1 MPKITMLNIFF
12 PKVVG
17 LSLKGNDLVV
27 TGVHRRF
34 LNASCESLQVKD
46 FLLRDPQQI
55 KPTFGFKKDYLV
67 DIVLS
72 WPREK
77 TIIREINSPATGT
90 KELKDALGYQLDSFF
105 PFTNEEVYFDIYPI
119 TVPEQGKKIFIV
131 AVKKEELDDVLSRLS
146 ALEMMP
152 SRVIISPLAFI
163 PLVSNKEGKVALIYN
178 GAGAYCYNLFL
189 DNRLITTS
197 LFKTREDLFNRINF
211 DSPNEII
218 IPGHEE
224 NARAEVKL
232 PDGLKDNVAVTF
244 LDETRESLG
253 AALYC
258 TSTLPYDFSL
268 IKAKK
273 RRADPQTTLLWFLT
287 GLLIISAVF
296 IPYILST
303 KKHENLEALNTRIAN
318 VKDDVSR
325 VEELIARCDKIEK
338 TINNISMMKE
348 AYVPRLD
355 ILLEFTKVLPK
366 NAWIRNL
373 SISRND
379 FEIEGTAVSASDLI
393 PILENS
399 PRFENVGLASPVVKG
414 PDGKERFR
422 IKGNVEIHK

>member
-1 MPKITMLNIFF
+1 MLNIFF
-12 PKVVG
+12 PKLVG

-27 TGVHRRF
+27 TGLHRRL
-34 LNASCESLQVKD
+34 LNASCETSQVKD

-77 TIIREINSPATGT
+77 TIIREISSPATGI
-90 KELKDALGYQLDSFF
+90 KELKDALEYQLDSFF

-119 TVPEQGKKIFIV
+119 NVPEQGKKIFIV
-131 AVKKEELDDVLSRLS
+131 AVKKEEIDDVLSRLRI
-146 ALEMMP
+146 LDMMP

-163 PLVSNKEGKVALIYN
+163 PLVSKKDGKVAIIYN
-178 GAGAYCYNLFL
+178 GASTYCYNLFL
-189 DNRLITTS
+189 DTRLISTL
-197 LFKTREDLFNRINF
+197 LFKTREDLFNKINF
-211 DSPNEII
+211 DSPTEII

-224 NARAEVKL
+224 NTGTEIKL
-232 PDGLKDNVAVTF
+232 PAGLKDNVTVSF
-244 LDETRESLG
+244 FDETRESLG

-273 RRADPQTTLLWFLT
+273 RKTDPQMALLWFLT
-287 GLLIISAVF
+287 GLLIISAMF
-296 IPYILST
+296 IPYILRA
-303 KKHENLEALNTRIAN
+303 KKREGLEAINARIASI
-318 VKDDVSR
+318 KGDVSR
-325 VEELIARCDKIEK
+325 VEELMARCTKIEN
-338 TINNISMMKE
+338 TINKISTTKE
-348 AYVPRLD
+348 AYVPRLE
-355 ILLEFTKVLPK
+355 ILLELTKVLPK

-379 FEIEGTAVSASDLI
+379 LEIEGTAVSASDLI
-393 PILENS
+393 PLMENS
-399 PRFENVGLASPVVKG
+399 TLFENVRLASPVVKG